1 VPLGFGI
8 NVNQSVTAGSDPLA
22 DARHAESLGFD
33 MVMVSDHLVG
43 RRPTFETWTV
53 LTWLAAGTSRI
64 GLGTNVLGLPY
75 RTPAV
80 TAKRAESLDRLS
92 GGRLVLGLGA
102 GGTDAEFRA
111 FGLPVRPAGEKIDAF
126 EEALEVIRRLWTEP
140 SVTFEGRHYSLHEAA
155 LDPRP
160 ERRIPLWLGTYGP
173 RALRLTGRV
182 GDGWIPSYPYAPPDQ
197 WREMRDLVRR
207 AAEEAGRDPSDIAFA
222 YNVGVRV
229 GRGGQTRRP
238 IVSGT
243 PAEVAEKLAGFVR
256 DGVTFINAW
265 PVGDPREQADLLARE
280 VIPEVRGSAG

>member
-1 VPLGFGI
+1 MPLRFGI

-22 DARHAESLGFD
+22 DARHAEALGFD
-33 MVMVSDHLVG
+33 MVTVSDHLVG
-43 RRPTFETWTV
+43 RRPTLETWTV

-75 RTPAV
+75 RNPAV
-80 TAKRAESLDRLS
+80 TAKMAESLDRLS

-102 GGTDAEFRA
+102 GGTDAEFQA
-111 FGLPVRPAGEKIDAF
+111 FGLPVRPPREKIDAL

-140 SVTFEGRHYSLHEAA
+140 SVTFQGSHYSLHEAS
-155 LDPRP
+155 LEPRP

-173 RALRLTGRV
+173 RALRLTGQV
-182 GDGWIPSYPYAPPDQ
+182 AYGWIPSYPFAPPER

-207 AAEEAGRDPSDIAFA
+207 AAEDAGRDPSEIAFA

-229 GRGGQTRRP
+229 GQTGPTRRP

-243 PAEVAEKLAGFVR
+243 PAAVAETLAGFVR

-265 PVGDPREQADLLARE
+265 PVGDSREQAELLARE
-280 VIPEVRGSAG
+280 VIPEVRDSEV